1 MSMKKYTHAKCIR
14 DVIENDVVLFRAEQ
28 TYKIVEFDFKS
39 LLYYIEVDN
48 VGEELEVAVTG
59 NHPDFIFIE
68 EEDQHHC

>member
-39 LLYYIEVDN
+39 LLFYVEVDD
-48 VGEELEVAVTG
+48 VGEELEVAVTP
-59 NHPDFIFIE
+59 NHPDFEFLYIE
-68 EEDQHHC
+68 D